1 MPCCMRLCSIN
12 VFSVRPCKFVI
23 SCQLGEGLLHKLSQY
38 VFDLMAT
45 IVKRIWVGIFFF

>member
-1 MPCCMRLCSIN
+1 MCLCNIN
-12 VFSVRPCKFVI
+12 VFSVRLRKFVT

-45 IVKRIWVGIFFF
+45 IVKRIWVGMGFIC